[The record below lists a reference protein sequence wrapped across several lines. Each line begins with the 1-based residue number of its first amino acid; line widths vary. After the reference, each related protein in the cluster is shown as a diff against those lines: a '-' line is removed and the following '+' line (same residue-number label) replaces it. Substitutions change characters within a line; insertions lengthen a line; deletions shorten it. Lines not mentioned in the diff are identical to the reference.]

1 MAGAIVTGFLP
12 KNVWQTHILCAASIS
27 PNTAQLIA
35 ELLNVWAVCQNMP
48 HMPHYQ
54 GVATTTAFA

>member
-12 KNVWQTHILCAASIS
+12 QSVWQTHILCAASIS

-35 ELLNVWAVCQNMP
+35 D
-48 HMPHYQ
+48 
-54 GVATTTAFA
+54 